1 VCVCVWDIRCLPQ
14 SPSTVFFFFE
24 TASPLKL
31 ELTCGLIRPIS
42 SKNPPV
48 LYLTLL
54 ICLPVLGPWPFHY
67 DTQLVLW
74 VPRILVCVAN
84 ILPTDPLFRGWLELC
99 WGGLAVWYRPGWLKL
114 AILPQ
119 SPKFWHDRQTP
130 ACMAKKVLH
139 FHIFQLEV
147 IKNIFILR

>member
-1 VCVCVWDIRCLPQ
+1 MAQWEMALAAKSDNFQFPPWNLYGWRREMNPTSCPMPFNVHKNTAHKRVCVCVCETLGVFL
-14 SPSTVFFFFE
+14 SHLLLYFFFFE

-99 WGGLAVWYRPGWLKL
+99 
-114 AILPQ
+114 
-119 SPKFWHDRQTP
+119 
-130 ACMAKKVLH
+130 
-139 FHIFQLEV
+139 
-147 IKNIFILR
+147 